1 MYLRA
6 LFHGIPGLFFWL
18 FSACSIQIAPSFDQ
32 AIYDKILASH
42 EQALVLFSGLSGCP
56 SDCAFSTHAAR
67 YDAVIAS
74 YAVALTRAQAR
85 PTPVLGVRLAKS
97 EALEKVCKT
106 STPEQCLNTVP
117 EHLERARDSLVK
129 LRDRHRSGVLAPGTL
144 DYFIKRYLLP
154 AQSALAIEGALKR

>member
-18 FSACSIQIAPSFDQ
+18 FSACSIQIAPSYDQ

-56 SDCAFSTHAAR
+56 SGCAFSTHAAR
-67 YDAVIAS
+67 YDAVIAG
-74 YAVALTRAQAR
+74 YTVALTRAQAR
-85 PTPVLGVRLAKS
+85 PTPALGVRLAKS
-97 EALEKVCKT
+97 EALEKVCKN

-117 EHLERARDSLVK
+117 EHLELVIGSLSD
-129 LRDRHRSGVLAPGTL
+129 LRDTHRHGTL
-144 DYFIKRYLLP
+144 SQDEVAFYRNEYTKDARATLT
-154 AQSALAIEGALKR
+154 IEGALKR